1 MLFEIIMEHFYLVIR
16 RLEINIISL
25 LSVLSVFTRMG
36 LCLTLLLCVCK
47 QVSNVNIT
55 SSNVSSVENRN
66 KSRKSTKLGT
76 DVPFDIN

>member
-25 LSVLSVFTRMG
+25 LSVLSVFTHMG

-55 SSNVSSVENRN
+55 SSPVRSVENRN
-66 KSRKSTKLGT
+66 K
-76 DVPFDIN
+76 